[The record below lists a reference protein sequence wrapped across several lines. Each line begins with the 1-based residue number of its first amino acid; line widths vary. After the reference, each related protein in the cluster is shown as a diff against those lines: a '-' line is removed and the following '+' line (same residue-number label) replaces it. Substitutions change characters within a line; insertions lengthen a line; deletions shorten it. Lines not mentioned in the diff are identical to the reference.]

1 VTSVS
6 VTTANGVSG
15 TVATSTT
22 TPAISLTLGAITPT
36 SVDGLTI
43 STTTGT
49 LTIPNGTTLTGPA
62 GGGTALVSG
71 GALGTPSSGTL
82 TNATGLP
89 LNGVISPA
97 SAPATIADGNFPVTF
112 SSAQTSNTQSAINF
126 IEASAATGGSGNN
139 EVAMTTLANSTST
152 VLNLTQGAISTV
164 FPTAAINVTQG
175 SNTGATAVPILNLNT
190 TWNDASLV
198 GSGVKINITNTS
210 SAATSA
216 AFQINAGT
224 GGATQEFVVGVTGVV
239 VALGNIETAG
249 SFTGTVGT
257 TPITIGSGTL
267 TFATNAAAPAFLAQ
281 GEDASNTGAATA
293 GGLALLRGGMLT
305 AATPSGSALE
315 GGVEV
320 GAGYL
325 KGTAIA
331 SVGDVVCATTT
342 AFTVTDCAV
351 TPGTNIV
358 GIATSTTNPIGVVS
372 YGLVPVKLDGAL
384 TAIGDNVCMGTTTA
398 GAAHDNGSTTTA
410 CAVGTGIGVIVADSG
425 TFTSMTG
432 NTTGTQTLS
441 TTLVLVQLRLY

>member
-1 VTSVS
+1 
-6 VTTANGVSG
+6 
-15 TVATSTT
+15 
-22 TPAISLTLGAITPT
+22 
-36 SVDGLTI
+36 
-43 STTTGT
+43 

-89 LNGVISPA
+89 LNGVVSPT
-97 SAPATIADGNFPVTF
+97 SAPATIADGNYPITF

-126 IEASAATGGSGNN
+126 IEATAATGGSGNN

-175 SNTGATAVPILNLNT
+175 SNTGATAVPMLNLNT
-190 TWNDASLV
+190 TWNNGSLV
-198 GSGVKINITNTS
+198 GSGVKINISNTT
-210 SAATSA
+210 SAATSV
-216 AFQINAGT
+216 AFQVN
-224 GGATQEFVVGVTGVV
+224 GGALGTTQEFYVGINGVV
-239 VALGNIETAG
+239 AAAGNIETAG
-249 SFTGTVGT
+249 NFTGTLGT
-257 TPITIGSGTL
+257 TAITIASGTGSS
-267 TFATNAAAPAFLAQ
+267 ATNAAAPAFVAQ
-281 GEDASNTGAATA
+281 GEDASNTGSSTA

-305 AATPSGSALE
+305 AATPSGLALE
-315 GGVEV
+315 GGTEV
-320 GAGYL
+320 GGGYL
-325 KGTAIA
+325 KGTAAIA
-331 SVGDVVCATTT
+331 NVGDVVCGTTT
-342 AFTVTDCAV
+342 AFTVTDCPT

-398 GAAHDNGSTTTA
+398 GLAHDNGSTTTA
-410 CAVGTGIGVIVADSG
+410 CALGTGIGVIVADVG

-441 TTLVLVQLRLY
+441 TTLVLVQLRSN